1 MLLFVI
7 THKIWVYTEEK
18 AKVVTAAWGTEL
30 IQIPA
35 MIDILH
41 QDDLKKGDEFVLFF
55 ILSLCN
61 SSYSSYRPSAIHPVL
76 QIVLLQNSVAIKL
89 IEHFGSC
96 FLAFKETFERKGTLL
111 NSQPLKC
118 IGGRFSMLRYSLL
131 TNFNCD
137 KLTTNFYIPLP
148 NSLSL

>member
-1 MLLFVI
+1 
-7 THKIWVYTEEK
+7 
-18 AKVVTAAWGTEL
+18 
-30 IQIPA
+30 

-96 FLAFKETFERKGTLL
+96 FLAFKKTFEPKGTLL